1 MRAEV
6 ILFDPARD
14 YYWAV
19 TERYTVLFNL
29 SSPAVVRI
37 GDVLEGQA
45 ELYGE
50 RVLLNVTRDGELA
63 VFIRELHRLGR
74 PFKLVD

>member
-6 ILFDPARD
+6 ILFDSARS

-19 TERYTVLFNL
+19 TEKYSVLFSL

-37 GDVLEGQA
+37 GDVLEGPT

-50 RVLLNVTRDGELA
+50 RVLRNVVHGGELA
-63 VFIRELHRLGR
+63 VFIRELHRLNR
-74 PFKLVD
+74 PFKLVA